1 MQPTN
6 AGPLAGVTVIEM
18 AGIGPGPFCGML
30 LADLGADVIVIDR
43 PPKSNADGHF
53 DSLRAATAVIGR
65 GRRSLALDLK
75 QTEAVETLLRL
86 VETANVLIEGF
97 RPGVMERLGLG
108 PEECRARNPVL
119 IYGRMTG
126 WGQDGPLAQ
135 SAGHDLNYIALSGAL
150 YGMGRPEQPPMPP
163 LNLVGDYGGG
173 GLMLAFGIVCA
184 LLEAQRSGRGQVVDA
199 AMSDG
204 SATLMTMLYGLL
216 AEKSWSA
223 GRGEN
228 FLDGSAP
235 FYATYACADGGYVA
249 VGAIEPQFYRL
260 LLERLAITEP
270 AFQQQWNRQ
279 QWPELRERMTQVF
292 LSRDRQHWC
301 ELLENSDACFAPV
314 LDMHEAPRHPHNIA
328 RGTFVEIDGLMQPAP
343 APRFSH
349 TPGQIR
355 NLAPRVGEN
364 SLTIL
369 EQAGLTQE
377 AIAALIERGIVHAS

>member
-1 MQPTN
+1 
-6 AGPLAGVTVIEM
+6 
-18 AGIGPGPFCGML
+18 ML

-43 PPKSNADGHF
+43 PPKSNANGHF

-75 QTEAVETLLRL
+75 QPEAVETLLRL

-108 PEECRARNPVL
+108 PEECLARNPAL

-150 YGMGRPEQPPMPP
+150 YGIGNPEQPPMPP

-184 LLEAQRSGRGQVVDA
+184 LLDAQRSGRGQVVDA

-204 SATLMTMLYGLL
+204 SATLMAMLYGLL

-235 FYATYACADGGYVA
+235 FYSTYACADGGYVA

-270 AFQQQWNRQ
+270 AFQQQWNRK
-279 QWPELRERMTQVF
+279 QWPELRERMVQVF
-292 LSRDRQHWC
+292 RSQARQHWC

-328 RGTFVEIDGLMQPAP
+328 RGTFVEIDGLVQPAP
-343 APRFSH
+343 SPRFSH

-364 SLTIL
+364 SLAIL
-369 EQAGLTQE
+369 EQVGLTQE